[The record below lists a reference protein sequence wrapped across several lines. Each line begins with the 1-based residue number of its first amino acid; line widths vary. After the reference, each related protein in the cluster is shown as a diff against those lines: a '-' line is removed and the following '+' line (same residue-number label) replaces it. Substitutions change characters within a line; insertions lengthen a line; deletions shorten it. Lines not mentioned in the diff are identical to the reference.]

1 MGSGRLSKEKFYHP
15 LRAIMGITIRKLNI
29 GVVVGA
35 ASLSQLSSVA
45 FADGEK
51 MSITV
56 EGGLASSEFTRDKLG
71 APSDEVDS
79 DIGLYGSVGV
89 VRDIQ
94 PGWDWSASASSLN
107 FAPNA
112 LTVAE
117 GGGPGFESYTNEFD
131 ASFVNFDIGRNF
143 DAAGAQLRIGFG
155 IEALSTSQDKGLS
168 LFDDPG
174 SYFDSD
180 ISTSFVG
187 LGPQVSA
194 QGSMALQQGSPLSV
208 YGGASAAL
216 TRGVMT
222 YDKGLIGQ
230 NPDPFGDSATPF
242 GGSAAEDEIANAFH
256 GVLDA
261 GIEYKITDSTTFRA
275 GVRRDIFRFDSQ
287 LAADAPDELF
297 LDEVT
302 SDTAYVGVSVSF

>member
-1 MGSGRLSKEKFYHP
+1 MGSGRLSKEEFYYP
-15 LRAIMGITIRKLNI
+15 LRGIMGITIRKLNI

-107 FAPNA
+107 FAPN
-112 LTVAE
+112 TGTNAE
-117 GGGPGFESYTNEFD
+117 GGGPGSDSYTNEFD

-143 DAAGAQLRIGFG
+143 DAAGAQLRIGLG

-168 LFDDPG
+168 FFDDPE
-174 SYFDSD
+174 YFDSD
-180 ISTSFVG
+180 LSTSFVG

-230 NPDPFGDSATPF
+230 NPDPFGGSAT
-242 GGSAAEDEIANAFH
+242 EDEIANAFH